1 MSILIV
7 GSDSNAYSLAKYFR
21 QKNPDEMIFVAS
33 GTEKTSDYA
42 ENVDI
47 SENDTEE
54 LVEFAKANEI
64 ALTVVTSLMAIQND
78 IAEAFNKAELPIL
91 APTADAATVA
101 IYKSAAKKTM
111 YRLQIPTMKFGIFER
126 ENQAVAYAS
135 NARKALVIK
144 QDTHIPGDRPYFA
157 TSFAKAKTAI
167 EKAAISP
174 ENKIIIED
182 YIDAKEV
189 SLYFLT
195 DGYSV
200 FPIGSCMSNEDF
212 SYPLTVF
219 YPDNCISKELEEK
232 ILKETVYPLIDD
244 ISERAGVYC
253 GILGIDIF
261 VKDDIYNV
269 IEFNPFFKKM
279 HLQAIL
285 PVIKT
290 DLYGLFLSA
299 VYGSLSDE
307 YSLVEFDNGHTFSH
321 IVEKISDE
329 ALKALDDDDLDVSY
343 TGMSHV
349 ILTQKA
355 KTLKRAKETLLEN
368 IEFLKDYEAEN
379 EQ

>member
-7 GSDSNAYSLAKYFR
+7 GSDSNAYSLVKYFR

-54 LVEFAKANEI
+54 LIEFAKANEI
-64 ALTVVTSLMAIQND
+64 ALTVVTSLTAIQND
-78 IAEAFNKAELPIL
+78 IADAFNKAELPIF
-91 APTADAATVA
+91 APTSDAATVA

-167 EKAAISP
+167 EKAVISP

-200 FPIGSCMSNEDF
+200 FPIGSCMSSEDY

-219 YPDNCISKELEEK
+219 YPDNCLSKELEEK
-232 ILKETVYPLIDD
+232 ILKETIYPLIDD
-244 ISERAGVYC
+244 IAERSGAYR
-253 GILGIDIF
+253 GILGVDIF
-261 VKDDIYNV
+261 VKNDIYNV

-285 PVIKT
+285 PMIKT
-290 DLYGLFLSA
+290 NLYGLFLSA

-307 YSLVEFDNGHTFSH
+307 YNFVEFEDGHTFTH
-321 IVEKISDE
+321 IVEKVSDE
-329 ALKALDDDDLDVSY
+329 ALKSLDDENLEVCY

-355 KTLKRAKETLLEN
+355 KTLKRAQDRLFDN
-368 IEFLKDYEAEN
+368 IEYLKKYEAKN